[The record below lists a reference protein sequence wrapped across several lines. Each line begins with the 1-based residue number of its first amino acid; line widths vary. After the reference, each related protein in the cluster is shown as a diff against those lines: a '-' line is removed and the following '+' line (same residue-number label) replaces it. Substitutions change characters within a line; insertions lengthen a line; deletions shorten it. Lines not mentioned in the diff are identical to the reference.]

1 MSLLSFRV
9 SEKEFISVKVEQ
21 GIWWDW
27 ELIVSLE
34 NAGCA
39 TRSHANDK
47 ASYFK
52 EKQSLKDLL
61 KVFQGHLEH
70 KKAVE
75 KGVPDASASEA
86 HSLLFTSAQG
96 F

>member
-1 MSLLSFRV
+1 M
-9 SEKEFISVKVEQ
+9 EQ

-27 ELIVSLE
+27 ELIKSNKQSLE

-75 KGVPDASASEA
+75 KGVPDASASET